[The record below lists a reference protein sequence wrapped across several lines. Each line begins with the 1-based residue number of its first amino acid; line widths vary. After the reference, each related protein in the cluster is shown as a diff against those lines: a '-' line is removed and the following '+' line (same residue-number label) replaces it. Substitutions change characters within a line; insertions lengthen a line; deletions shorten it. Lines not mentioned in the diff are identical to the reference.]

1 VQRALSFVSRAQN
14 LQATNKAAW
23 SGNDGGFVYTPANG
37 GESMASEVAGEG
49 RTGRAVA
56 AGQPRSLRSYGSMT
70 YAGFKSMFHAGLS
83 PDDLRVRAAFDW
95 IRHHWTFDENPGLG
109 QQGLYYYY
117 HTMARALRAAQQDV
131 ITDID
136 GTAHNW
142 REELI
147 DALVARKRDDGSWLN
162 GADRWLE
169 GQPVMATI
177 FAVLALEEA
186 LKPVVPKPVSTTAR
200 PVAALR
206 FVVTYDGSI
215 TESYTGRIYVMLS
228 TTASPEPRHG
238 PAWRNT
244 APFFALDVEDW
255 KPDTPLIFDEG
266 ALGFP
271 GPPGTIEQ
279 QDYWIQAVMRRNLDS
294 PSIGDGQG
302 TAVSAVVTRELEGP
316 TGGEVVLRIDRL
328 VGGQPFAAADD
339 IRLIETRSD
348 LLSDFYGRDVMLRAA
363 VILPPGYDDTD
374 RRYPALYFIG
384 GFGTDHRL
392 APSVKRRFSALAGA
406 ERVCFVVP
414 DPLCR
419 TGHHAFADSDNNGPR
434 GRALVE
440 ELIPALERELR
451 LVAAPTARFLTGV
464 SSGGWSSLWLQ
475 VAHPDFFGGVWS
487 VAPDPV
493 DFRAFQRID
502 VYAPGANVYLDE
514 HGKPRPIM
522 RMRDR
527 VMMWYEPFAKMEWV
541 QGEGG
546 QVGSFEAVFS
556 PRGPDGRP
564 ALLFDRETG
573 DVDPAVAETWK
584 RYDIRLILQEN
595 WELLAP
601 KLAGKVNVFVGDS
614 DNFYL
619 EGAVELLKA
628 WQESSGAE
636 VVVEIVPGRNHMNV
650 LGPVL
655 QQRIVRELLDTFDRH
670 PGNER

>member
-1 VQRALSFVSRAQN
+1 
-14 LQATNKAAW
+14 
-23 SGNDGGFVYTPANG
+23 
-37 GESMASEVAGEG
+37 
-49 RTGRAVA
+49 
-56 AGQPRSLRSYGSMT
+56 
-70 YAGFKSMFHAGLS
+70 
-83 PDDLRVRAAFDW
+83 
-95 IRHHWTFDENPGLG
+95 
-109 QQGLYYYY
+109 
-117 HTMARALRAAQQDV
+117 
-131 ITDID
+131 
-136 GTAHNW
+136 
-142 REELI
+142 
-147 DALVARKRDDGSWLN
+147 
-162 GADRWLE
+162 
-169 GQPVMATI
+169 
-177 FAVLALEEA
+177 
-186 LKPVVPKPVSTTAR
+186 
-200 PVAALR
+200 
-206 FVVTYDGSI
+206 
-215 TESYTGRIYVMLS
+215 
-228 TTASPEPRHG
+228 
-238 PAWRNT
+238 
-244 APFFALDVEDW
+244 
-255 KPDTPLIFDEG
+255 
-266 ALGFP
+266 
-271 GPPGTIEQ
+271 
-279 QDYWIQAVMRRNLDS
+279 
-294 PSIGDGQG
+294 
-302 TAVSAVVTRELEGP
+302 VSAVVTRELEGP

-546 QVGSFEAVFS
+546 QVGSFEAV
-556 PRGPDGRP
+556 
-564 ALLFDRETG
+564 
-573 DVDPAVAETWK
+573 VAETWK

>member
-1 VQRALSFVSRAQN
+1 
-14 LQATNKAAW
+14 
-23 SGNDGGFVYTPANG
+23 
-37 GESMASEVAGEG
+37 
-49 RTGRAVA
+49 
-56 AGQPRSLRSYGSMT
+56 MT

-136 GTAHNW
+136 GNSHNW

-147 DALVARKRDDGSWLN
+147 DALVARQRDDGSWVN
-162 GADRWLE
+162 SADRWLE
-169 GQPVMATI
+169 GRPVMATV

-186 LKPVVPKPVSTTAR
+186 LKPVVPR

-206 FVVTYDGSI
+206 FAVTYDGSI
-215 TESYTGRIYVMLS
+215 TESYSGRVYVMLS

-244 APFFALDVEDW
+244 APFFGLDVEDW
-255 KPDTPLIFDEG
+255 KPDTPLVFDEG

-271 GPPGTIEQ
+271 GPPDTIEQ

-328 VGGQPFAAADD
+328 VGGQPFAAAND

-363 VILPPGYDDTD
+363 VILPPGYDETD

-384 GFGTDHRL
+384 GFGSDHRL
-392 APSVKRRFSALAGA
+392 APIVKRWFSALAGA

-440 ELIPALERELR
+440 ELIPAIERQLR

-573 DVDPAVAETWK
+573 DVDPVVARGRNVEAVRHPADPPGELGAARAEA
-584 RYDIRLILQEN
+584 RRQGERLRRGQRQ
-595 WELLAP
+595 LLPRGRGRAAEG
-601 KLAGKVNVFVGDS
+601 LAGVVGRRSRRGDRS
-614 DNFYL
+614 RPQPHEPARPRPAAADRSRAAGHVRPPSRKRAVIPRRRYL
-619 EGAVELLKA
+619 VSSTTGATPDQSRRLPA
-628 WQESSGAE
+628 ESLPWRMRA
-636 VVVEIVPGRNHMNV
+636 
-650 LGPVL
+650 
-655 QQRIVRELLDTFDRH
+655 DDRGH
-670 PGNER
+670 TMSM